1 MMGGSF
7 ISRGAFRAAVLIL
20 LLLGFSAA
28 LAPWIAPYDPNEQGD
43 LVHERLLPPCS
54 AHPFGTDQF
63 ARDLFSR
70 VLYGGRI
77 SLLISV
83 SVVLFST
90 LIGVVYG
97 GISGYLG
104 GVTDLVLMR
113 LVDLLLAFPAIF
125 LIIALV
131 SVYGSNLLILVLVLS
146 FLGWMGMSRLVRSE
160 VLRLRQQPFV
170 LAEVALGLHPLTILF
185 RHILPNLMPTVLA
198 AATIR
203 VGVILLLESALS
215 FLGLGVQ
222 PPTASW
228 GAIIQDGREV
238 LVQGW
243 WVSFFP
249 GLMIVLSVFSFNLIG
264 EYWREK
270 IEGGG

>member
-1 MMGGSF
+1 MF
-7 ISRGAFRAAVLIL
+7 YAAALVLLIL
-20 LLLGFSAA
+20 CLLA
-28 LAPWIAPYDPNEQGD
+28 LFAPLISPYRPNAQGD
-43 LVHERLLPPCS
+43 LVRERLLPPS
-54 AHPFGTDQF
+54 LAHPFGTDQF
-63 ARDLFSR
+63 ARDLFAR

-77 SLLISV
+77 SLFISV
-83 SVVLFST
+83 SVVVIST
-90 LIGVVYG
+90 VIGVLYG

-104 GVTDLVLMR
+104 GWVDLAMMR
-113 LVDLLLAFPAIF
+113 FVDLLLAFPAVF

-131 SVYGSNLLILVLVLS
+131 ALYGSNLLVLVLVLS

-170 LAEVALGLHPLTILF
+170 LAEVALGLRPVTILV

-198 AATIR
+198 VATIR

-228 GAIIQDGREV
+228 GSIIQDGRDV

-264 EYWREK
+264 EYWRER
-270 IEGGG
+270 IES